1 MACSRTR
8 AGFSATSSPAP
19 AQPQTSPRHGVGQP
33 GAGGTR
39 GTQGTGAALLC
50 CRPSNARCVG
60 LQGKGPRGEEG
71 ALSTEEV
78 PKDRV
83 SVELHDAKMSQ
94 SALFTF

>member
-1 MACSRTR
+1 MQASRPQCS
-8 AGFSATSSPAP
+8 PK
-19 AQPQTSPRHGVGQP
+19 RHLAAVWGSLGQG
-33 GAGGTR
+33 GA
-39 GTQGTGAALLC
+39 QGTGAALLC
-50 CRPSNARCVG
+50 CRPSDARCVG